1 MSTENILLKV
11 EPKKE
16 KIRWGLYLDK
26 ELHEVVRE
34 IAELNDLS
42 YNETVNAL
50 IKAGIK
56 ASKE

>member
-1 MSTENILLKV
+1 VNTDTILLNV

-26 ELHEVVRE
+26 ELHVVVKE
-34 IAELNDLS
+34 IAEANDLS

-50 IKAGIK
+50 IRAGIN

>member
-1 MSTENILLKV
+1 VSTENILLKV